1 MTKTWVEEAE
11 EIFSYKPGHILF
23 LCVANSA
30 RSQIAEGI
38 ARSIAP
44 TWVRFS
50 SAGSNPSS
58 VRPEAVAV
66 LHEIG
71 IDISRQ
77 VSMGFDEVERPVDA
91 VITLCAEEVC
101 PVWLEDVPHIHWALT
116 DPVIGIAGEKKTLD
130 AFRKARDELVR
141 RINMVLHGQPSRIG
155 SDG

>member
-1 MTKTWVEEAE
+1 MTKTWVEEAK

-38 ARSIAP
+38 ASSIAP
-44 TWVRFS
+44 TGVRVS
-50 SAGSNPSS
+50 SAGSNPTS

-77 VSMGFDEVERPVDA
+77 VS
-91 VITLCAEEVC
+91 
-101 PVWLEDVPHIHWALT
+101 
-116 DPVIGIAGEKKTLD
+116 K
-130 AFRKARDELVR
+130 
-141 RINMVLHGQPSRIG
+141 
-155 SDG
+155 

>member
-1 MTKTWVEEAE
+1 MTKTWVEEAK

-38 ARSIAP
+38 ASSIAP
-44 TWVRFS
+44 TGVIVS
-50 SAGSNPSS
+50 SAGSNPTS

-77 VSMGFDEVERPVDA
+77 VSKGLDEVERPVDA
-91 VITLCAEEVC
+91 VVTLCAEEVC
-101 PVWLEDVPHIHWALT
+101 PVWLEDVPHIHWALP